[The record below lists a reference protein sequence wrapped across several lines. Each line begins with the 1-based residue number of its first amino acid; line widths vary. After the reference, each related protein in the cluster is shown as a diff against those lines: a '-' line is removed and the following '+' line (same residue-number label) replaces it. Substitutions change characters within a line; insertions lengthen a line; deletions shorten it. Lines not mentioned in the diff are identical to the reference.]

1 MSVLTP
7 TPTGHDIETVRPD
20 LRTTVER
27 RRELL
32 DRAVRAIHERT
43 FFSAFP
49 ESPSPRVY
57 GETAAD
63 EGRQAFESLLNR
75 RFDLHQPGTAGWVA
89 TERSPWGPDLGVEY
103 PVPDVEELL
112 AAQQVAIRPW
122 RDAGP
127 LARAALCVEML
138 VRINA
143 ASFEIAHAVMHT
155 SGQAFVM
162 AFQAGGPHAQ
172 DRALEAVAY
181 AYEEQARYPAEAA
194 WEKTQGKRPPIR
206 MSKTFTVVPRGID
219 LVIGCN
225 TFPTWNS
232 YPGLFAGL
240 ATGNAV
246 LAKPHPRAVLPMAVT
261 VRIVR
266 EVLAEHGFDPN
277 LACLAAD
284 PPGGRLAAE
293 LAVRPEI
300 GIVDFTGSTAFG
312 EWLEANARQAQVYTE
327 KAGVNAV
334 VVDSTDDYR
343 GMLANLAFSLVL
355 YSGQM
360 CTTPQN
366 LLVPRN
372 GIATDAGQVSVEQL
386 GTDLGKAI
394 DDLLGE
400 DAKAAE
406 LLGAV
411 VNDDVLA
418 RLDAAPRLGRVVVPS
433 RAVHPPTYPDA
444 RVRTPAV
451 VAVDAA
457 TDQENE
463 DDHGERVYG
472 SECFGPVAFLVTT
485 RSTAE
490 SIEVFRRTVGA
501 RGAITASVYSTEAG
515 VIDAVRDAALDLGVA
530 LSENLTE
537 GVYVNQSAAFS
548 DFHATGANAAANAS
562 LTDGQFVAGR
572 FRVIQSRRHLPASP
586 PGAE

>member
-7 TPTGHDIETVRPD
+7 APTGSRADAVRPD
-20 LRTTVER
+20 LRATVDSR
-27 RRELL
+27 RQLL
-32 DRAVRAIHERT
+32 DKAVQAIHDRA

-63 EGRQAFESLLNR
+63 EGRQAFEALLNR
-75 RFDLHQPGTAGWVA
+75 RFDLDQPATADWVA
-89 TERSPWGPDLGVEY
+89 TERSPWGPHLGIEY
-103 PVPDVEELL
+103 PVPDVEQLL
-112 AAQQVAIRPW
+112 AAQRAAIPAW

-143 ASFEIAHAVMHT
+143 ASFEMAHAVMHT

-181 AYEEQARYPAEAA
+181 AYEEQARYPAEAV
-194 WEKTQGKRPPIR
+194 WEKPQGKRPPIR
-206 MSKTFTVVPRGID
+206 MSKTFTLVPRGID

-246 LAKPHPRAVLPMAVT
+246 LVKPHPRAVLPLAIT

-266 EVLAEHGFDPN
+266 EALAQHGFDPN
-277 LACLAAD
+277 LVCLAAEPGPD
-284 PPGGRLAAE
+284 QGGGRLAAE
-293 LAVRPEI
+293 LAVRPEV
-300 GIVDFTGSTAFG
+300 GIVDFTGSTSFG
-312 EWLEANARQAQVYTE
+312 DWLEANARQAQVHTE

-334 VVDSTDDYR
+334 VLDSTDDYR

-366 LLVPRN
+366 LLVPRA
-372 GIATDAGQVSVEQL
+372 GIATEAGSVSVDRL
-386 GTDLGKAI
+386 GADLDAAV
-394 DDLLGE
+394 DALLGE

-411 VNDDVLA
+411 VNDEVLG
-418 RLDAAPRLGRVVVPS
+418 RLEAAPRLGRVVVAS
-433 RAVHPPTYPDA
+433 RAVAPPAYPDA

-451 VAVDAA
+451 VALDAA
-457 TDQENE
+457 E
-463 DDHGERVYG
+463 DEAYG
-472 SECFGPVAFLVTT
+472 SECFGPVAFLVTAA
-485 RSTAE
+485 STAE
-490 SIEVFRRTVGA
+490 SIEVFRRTVTA
-501 RGAITASVYSTEAG
+501 RGALTASVYSTDGG
-515 VIDAVRDAALDLGVA
+515 VIDAMREAALDVGVA

-562 LTDGQFVAGR
+562 LTDGHFVSGR
-572 FRVIQSRRHLPASP
+572 FRVIQSRRHLPAP
-586 PGAE
+586 APE